1 MSRNHRN
8 SKKVRAV
15 IALIEKIKPKERTHP
30 ERMGLEKCLA
40 KKAFVDKR
48 TAQAIATS
56 AVKRGKFLRPYR
68 CKHCCLWHL
77 TSTPLEANVPESPDS
92 SEAR

>member
-1 MSRNHRN
+1 MSRRHRD

-15 IALIEKIKPKERTHP
+15 IALIEKVKPQERTHP

-40 KKAFVDKR
+40 KKSFVDKR
-48 TAQAIATS
+48 TAQSRATS
-56 AVKRGKFLRPYR
+56 AAKRGKFLWPYR
-68 CKHCCLWHL
+68 CKHCFLWHL
-77 TSTPLEANVPESPDS
+77 TSTPPEANVPESPDS